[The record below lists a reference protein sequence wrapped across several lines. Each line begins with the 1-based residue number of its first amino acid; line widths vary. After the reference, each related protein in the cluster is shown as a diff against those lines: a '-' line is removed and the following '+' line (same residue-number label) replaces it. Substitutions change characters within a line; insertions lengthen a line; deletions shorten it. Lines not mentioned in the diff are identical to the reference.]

1 MRNRFSLV
9 LVTVIL
15 MAFTATTVF
24 AEGQAEETYPRKS
37 ADFLIPFGAGGSADT
52 IGRALAN
59 ATEPYFDQPI
69 VAVNRP
75 GGGGGVM
82 YQALKDSDADGY
94 TLGWSSTSV
103 LTSTNIGNVPFM
115 YDVFDHVARIGYTS
129 MPLAVLADSPWDTLE
144 EFVAAAKANP
154 GELLIGN
161 AGTGSATHLTSIV
174 FATKAGIDVIHLPN
188 GAERRVPAL
197 LGGETQ
203 AIVVPLPEIAPF
215 VESGDAKI
223 LAFPT
228 VVRDG
233 AYPDVPTMR
242 EVGYDV
248 VIELFR
254 GIAVPKGM
262 DASDLDYLEDAFRSG
277 SEDPAFKDIAEK
289 QGFVVDFMGRS
300 EYEAYLA
307 DQNALISDA
316 MDAGGLR

>member
-9 LVTVIL
+9 LVS
-15 MAFTATTVF
+15 AFLVF
-24 AEGQAEETYPRKS
+24 AVAMVSAEPQAEQTYPTKS

-52 IGRALAN
+52 LGRALAS
-59 ATEPYFDQPI
+59 AAEPYFGQSI

-82 YQALKDSDADGY
+82 YQALKDSAPDGY

-103 LTSTNIGNVPFM
+103 LTATNIGNVPFM

-129 MPLAVLADSPWDTLE
+129 MPLAVRADAPWNTLE
-144 EFVAAAKANP
+144 EFVADAKAHP
-154 GELLIGN
+154 GEFIIGN

-174 FATKAGIDVIHLPN
+174 FATKAGIDVVHLPN

-203 AIVVPLPEIAPF
+203 AVIVPLPEIAPF
-215 VESGDAKI
+215 VASGDAKI

-228 VVRDG
+228 VNRESD
-233 AYPDVPTMR
+233 YPNVPTMK
-242 EVGYDV
+242 EAGYDV

-262 DASDLDYLEDAFRSG
+262 DADKLAFLEDVFKKA
-277 SEDPAFKDIAEK
+277 SEDAAFKDIAVS
-289 QGFVVDFMGRS
+289 QGFVVDFMGRDA
-300 EYEAYLA
+300 YEAYLA
-307 DQNALISDA
+307 EQNTLISDA